1 MFGSN
6 RRIDDYLCIFLGFS
20 SVANGFMF
28 HLGAYNLRISDVIF
42 WILLLHFLLI
52 ERKNRSF
59 YDTKIIKGIIIVFSI
74 FFWLTISGFLN
85 YEGYNDVYQS
95 NFVKYYINKVL
106 WILIYA
112 VFYMAYGGNR
122 FIFNVLLGMSICVTI
137 NSIFVLYEYNSIMHG
152 YLPDYSYL
160 EKIGIYMDS
169 KKDEVINQ
177 NMIRP
182 TGLMLDP
189 NYTGGYAGIA
199 VIFFDYLY
207 RQTKSKT
214 YLLFQIIA
222 VIPMFIV
229 FSRTG
234 LFSLFLSF
242 LFSLFLCLFCNRN
255 RNYKLLSPLIF
266 FLLIVS
272 AVLLGLYIFS
282 FDETYYESLI
292 DRLTMSDSSVGTRT
306 LYLEYY
312 LQDISM
318 AHLLFGGGTSAAG
331 LILGKDFHGI
341 DNVWAPESNIITF
354 LVELGFIFLFLYFV
368 LCIYILKRLTVLNYN
383 YALLFLYIN
392 SIGIS
397 YNFLGD
403 RAFFL
408 IFVSLILW
416 SYTDSERYSSK
427 RSKMMSCHKV

>member
-6 RRIDDYLCIFLGFS
+6 RRIDDYLCVLLGFS

-28 HLGAYNLRISDVIF
+28 RLGAYNLRICDVIF

-52 ERKNRSF
+52 ERKKRSF
-59 YDTKIIKGIIIVFSI
+59 YDTKIIKGIIIVFSL
-74 FFWLTISGFLN
+74 FLWLTISGFFS
-85 YEGYNDVYQS
+85 YADYNDVYQDY
-95 NFVKYYINKVL
+95 FVKYYINKVL
-106 WILIYA
+106 WILLYA
-112 VFYMAYGGNR
+112 ILYMAYGGKR
-122 FIFNVLLGMSICVTI
+122 FLFNLILGMSICVTI
-137 NSIFVLYEYNSIMHG
+137 NSLFVLYEYNSIMHG

-189 NYTGGYAGIA
+189 NYTGGYAGIG

-207 RQTKSKT
+207 RQTKSKA
-214 YLLFQIIA
+214 YLLFQIVA

-255 RNYKLLSPLIF
+255 RKYKLLSPLIF

-272 AVLLGLYIFS
+272 TVLLGLYIFS
-282 FDETYYESLI
+282 FDEAYYESLV

-318 AHLLFGGGTSAAG
+318 AHLLFGGGTSSAG
-331 LILGKDFHGI
+331 FMLGRGFNGI
-341 DNVWAPESNIITF
+341 DYVWSPESNVIAFFI
-354 LVELGFIFLFLYFV
+354 EQGFVFLFFYIV

-403 RAFFL
+403 RAFYL
-408 IFVSLILW
+408 LFVSLILW
-416 SYTDSERYSSK
+416 SYTDSEFYSKS
-427 RSKMMSCHKV
+427 